1 MTKIVIAFDTEDFT
15 NPKAADTIYEE
26 AKILEEAGI
35 RGCFC
40 TVGFLASQLTE
51 WGRTDVIDALKKH
64 EIDLHSLGHSV
75 HPLINEYTDIEDFS
89 AAKDEFL
96 RQENYAM
103 KLLKENLGVDKVF
116 AAVPP
121 GNQDSYVAMLGY
133 AEMGI
138 PNYSDSICAPDGKGI
153 FYCNAF
159 HTSYTVAM
167 EDFMFLRDP
176 FRIKK
181 ELEKLAQ
188 KDIVVLYT
196 HPHRARYSESWD
208 ILNYDKKNLHEYN
221 DWVMSKTW
229 RPSKTTRFYKNLRK
243 TLRLLK
249 KDKRFV
255 FRTFEDLANEY
266 VNVPERVFSVRQVPA
281 LYKTLSEGLMP
292 CSSPSLSLCDMFFAC
307 AEFLQGKTIHV
318 CERVC
323 GPLEKP
329 IGIDYPVVVT
339 KKEVFESAR
348 SIDIHAPIPSRI
360 RVGQYFIGPADWLYA
375 AVEALYGVG
384 KIQLQP
390 TEQLPDLSLI
400 PKVKNCSFKG
410 TWRHSDTFED
420 KYLSDRLRY
429 QSWTMRFPE

>member
-1 MTKIVIAFDTEDFT
+1 MTKIVLSFDTEDFT

-26 AKILEEAGI
+26 AKILESEGV

-51 WGRTDVIDALKKH
+51 WGRTDVIEALKKH

-138 PNYSDSICAPDGKGI
+138 PVYADSICAPEGKGMY
-153 FYCNAF
+153 YCNAF
-159 HTSYTVAM
+159 HTAYTVAM

-176 FRIKK
+176 FRVRK
-181 ELEKLAQ
+181 ELNKLSEY
-188 KDIVVLYT
+188 DLVVLYT

-208 ILNYDKKNLHEYN
+208 VLNYDKKNLHDYN

-229 RPSKTTRFYKNLRK
+229 RPSKTARFYKNLRK

-249 KDKRFV
+249 KDGRF
-255 FRTFEDLANEY
+255 TLCTYEDLAKEY
-266 VNVPERVFSVRQVPA
+266 VDGRERAVYIQEVPA
-281 LYKTLSEGLMP
+281 IFKTLSEGLKP
-292 CSSPSLSLCDMFFAC
+292 CCLPPLSLCDMFFAC
-307 AEFLQGKTIHV
+307 AEFLQGRSKHV
-318 CERVC
+318 CGAVL

-329 IGIDYPVVVT
+329 DGIDYPVTVS
-339 KKEVFESAR
+339 KKDVFESAKT
-348 SIDIHAPIPSRI
+348 IDVTAPVPP
-360 RVGQYFIGPADWLYA
+360 RVKVGNYFIGPADWLYA
-375 AVEALYGVG
+375 AVEALYGVSE
-384 KIQLQP
+384 IQLQP
-390 TEQLPDLSLI
+390 TPQLPDLSDFPRL
-400 PKVKNCSFKG
+400 KNCSFKG
-410 TWRHSDTFED
+410 TWRHSDSFED

-429 QSWTMRFPE
+429 QSWTMRYPR